1 LGWECLI
8 GGELC
13 VVRGRRMGGAWCPRS
28 GYGTPGQ
35 PDPLQPLRAWF
46 SEGQAAWGRPQ
57 KLNKELG
64 IDIYYF

>member
-1 LGWECLI
+1 
-8 GGELC
+8 
-13 VVRGRRMGGAWCPRS
+13 MGGAWCPRS